1 MTITFTPKSEK
12 EFLKLDFKVQKLIKK
27 WQGEIESLAD
37 PRSRGKS
44 LSGGLKSLWRYR
56 VEDYRIICDI
66 QDDKLIVLV
75 LKIGHRSEV
84 YSR

>member
-1 MTITFTPKSEK
+1 MIVAFTPKCEK

-44 LSGGLKSLWRYR
+44 LSGEFKGLWRYR
-56 VEDYRIICDI
+56 VENYRIICDI

-75 LKIGHRSEV
+75 LKVGHRSEV
-84 YSR
+84 YD